1 MYQRCLYVGAAYD
14 FESATRLPFI
24 KEWIFID
31 TLPDTEGGEEISVSI
46 QDDSDERYDDKLE
59 ELLRSDIVMRREFY
73 FKYTKETGKKYG
85 FNFVSDDPLASLM
98 TFTKE
103 DVTVYLFYNTYFPR
117 TKNPA
122 LERLLPGTDSIYIQ
136 GFDPTYN
143 IELTPNLNTVFFSQS
158 TQMIPR
164 SFTKMVPRM
173 FDTETPDIV
182 LFLYLNYVEGLKYA
196 VVEQKTY
203 KDPKDLTYCI
213 NALDCHHKSMT
224 NKSGKDYLKYVYN
237 RDPKGYY
244 LTENRHYST
253 KRKRIELVRARGLD
267 GSTRHS
273 AKSRKTRH
281 RKSRR
286 GSKKSR
292 RKSRK

>member
-1 MYQRCLYVGAAYD
+1 MYQRCLYVGSADD

-31 TLPDTEGGEEISVSI
+31 TLPDTEGGEEISVNI
-46 QDDSDERYDDKLE
+46 QDDRDERYDDKFE

-73 FKYTKETGKKYG
+73 FKQAKETGKKYG

-136 GFDPTYN
+136 GFNPTYN
-143 IELTPNLNTVFFSQS
+143 IELTPNLNTVFFSHL
-158 TQMIPR
+158 TQMIPL
-164 SFTKMVPRM
+164 SF
-173 FDTETPDIV
+173 TETPDIV
-182 LFLYLNYVEGLKYA
+182 TFLYLNYVEGLKYA
-196 VVEQKTY
+196 VVEKKTY
-203 KDPKDLTYCI
+203 KDPKDLTYCF
-213 NALDCHHKSMT
+213 NALDCHHKYMT
-224 NKSGKDYLKYVYN
+224 SKSGKDYLKYLYN
-237 RDPKGYY
+237 RNPRGQY
-244 LTENRHYST
+244 LNENRHYST

-286 GSKKSR
+286 GNKKSR